1 MTDTKYRVYTIE
13 DNQGIVKVAIPEVNV
28 SVFDA
33 FLANPLEN
41 IDLETALNNCGA
53 IQLI

>member
-1 MTDTKYRVYTIE
+1 MSDTKYRIYTIE
-13 DNQGIVKVAIPEVNV
+13 DEQGLVRIAVPEVNV
-28 SVFDA
+28 HVFDA
-33 FLANPLEN
+33 YLENTPEN